1 MTRQVVTAAPSDSL
15 LEILRRLEHNEFS
28 AMPVVDAGRVVGV
41 VSSDLLATR
50 SLTRLLQGQAA
61 ER

>member
-1 MTRQVVTAAPSDSL
+1 VVTAAPGDSL
-15 LEILRRLEHNEFS
+15 LEILRRLEQYEYS
-28 AMPVVDAGRVVGV
+28 ALPVVDAGRAIGV